1 MTRRSFALALL
12 AAVALAACRAPA
24 HRPKKDD
31 PGGAFGLG
39 PVLTISSGG
48 YHSAESSAISIR
60 AAAP

>member
-31 PGGAFGLG
+31 
-39 PVLTISSGG
+39 SGG
-48 YHSAESSAISIR
+48 IAPSG
-60 AAAP
+60 AAPS